1 MKVGITYDLRTDY
14 LSQGYGEEET
24 AEFDSIQTID
34 AIDDALRS
42 LGNETVRIGNIR
54 SLTKRLATGERW
66 DLVFNIAE
74 GMYGVGR
81 EAQVPALLD
90 AFAIPYTFSDPLVLA
105 VALHKG
111 ITKTLV
117 AALGIRTPEFTVINT
132 DSDLEH
138 VELPWPVFAKPV
150 AGGTGAGISV
160 ASKARTREELAVV
173 CRKLLEQFG
182 QPVLIETFLPGR
194 EYTVGLAGTGH
205 KAKVLGVME
214 IVLHDNAEGN
224 VYSYVNKRDYQTRV
238 SYRLADEP
246 AANLAADMALAV
258 WNGLGCR
265 DAGRLDLRCD
275 GDGRLNFLEINPL
288 AGLHPVDSDLVILS
302 RLSGIGHGQLIEMI
316 VTSALERVRN
326 RTHEGTA

>member
-1 MKVGITYDLRTDY
+1 MKAGITYDLRADY

-24 AEFDSIQTID
+24 AEFDSIETIE

-42 LGNETVRIGNIR
+42 LGHETVRIGNIR
-54 SLTKRLATGERW
+54 SLTQRLAAGERW

-74 GMYGVGR
+74 GLHGIGR

-90 AFAIPYTFSDPLVLA
+90 AFAVPYTFSDPLVLA

-117 AALGIRTPEFTVINT
+117 ADLGIRTPEFTVINT
-132 DSDLEH
+132 ASDLEH

-150 AGGTGAGISV
+150 AGGTGAGVSI
-160 ASKARTREELAVV
+160 ASKARTKEELAVV

-182 QPVLIETFLPGR
+182 QPVLIERFLPGR
-194 EYTVGLAGTGH
+194 EYTVGLAGTGP
-205 KAKVLGVME
+205 KARVLGVLE
-214 IVLHDNAEGN
+214 ILLHDNAEGD
-224 VYSYVNKRDYQTRV
+224 VYSYANKREYQTRV

-246 AANLAADMALAV
+246 TSSLAANMALRV

-275 GDGRLNFLEINPL
+275 GSGRLSFLEINPL

-302 RLSGIGHGQLIEMI
+302 RLSGISHRQLIEMI
-316 VTSALERVRN
+316 VTSALDRVRD
-326 RTHEGTA
+326 RTYEGTA

>member
-1 MKVGITYDLRTDY
+1 
-14 LSQGYGEEET
+14 
-24 AEFDSIQTID
+24 
-34 AIDDALRS
+34 
-42 LGNETVRIGNIR
+42 
-54 SLTKRLATGERW
+54 
-66 DLVFNIAE
+66 
-74 GMYGVGR
+74 
-81 EAQVPALLD
+81 
-90 AFAIPYTFSDPLVLA
+90 
-105 VALHKG
+105 
-111 ITKTLV
+111 
-117 AALGIRTPEFTVINT
+117 
-132 DSDLEH
+132 
-138 VELPWPVFAKPV
+138 
-150 AGGTGAGISV
+150 
-160 ASKARTREELAVV
+160 
-173 CRKLLEQFG
+173 
-182 QPVLIETFLPGR
+182 
-194 EYTVGLAGTGH
+194 
-205 KAKVLGVME
+205 ME